1 MGQTEEE
8 IKQSEMYQIFVGKQV
23 NKDIHRMKGNRM
35 VEFAEALGDL
45 NPKYV
50 DVGVK
55 ENGKPDYSKIVA
67 HPAYPNCFT
76 VNAAFDLLGWK
87 FPLKEG
93 QTEATPFVLSFGKVL
108 HTGQTYDYSN
118 AEAPIVHGMK
128 LYTTGALEKAYIRNK
143 RLWLQMHL
151 DTHTKDGK
159 LVVQTTVYTVFREG
173 GFTTEY

>member
-1 MGQTEEE
+1 MEQTEEE
-8 IKQSEMYQIFVGKQV
+8 IEMSKKYQVFVGRKV
-23 NKDIHRMKGNRM
+23 NKSIHRMKGKNM

-50 DVGVK
+50 EVEEK
-55 ENGKPDYSKIVA
+55 ENGKSDYSKIVA

-76 VNAAFDLLGWK
+76 VDAAMDLLGWK

-93 QTEATPFVLSFGKVL
+93 QTEATKLILSFGKVL

-118 AEAPIVHGMK
+118 AESPIVHGMK
-128 LYTTGALEKAYIRNK
+128 LYTTGFLEKAWIRNN

-159 LVVQTTVYTVFREG
+159 LVVQTTVNTVFREG
-173 GFTTEY
+173 GFTTDY

>member
-8 IKQSEMYQIFVGKQV
+8 IKLSEKYQVFVGKKI
-23 NKDIHRMKGNRM
+23 NKDTHRMKGYKM
-35 VEFAEALGDL
+35 VEFAEAFGDT

-50 DVGVK
+50 GVGVK
-55 ENGKPDYSKIVA
+55 EDGKPDYDSIIA

-76 VNAAFDLLGWK
+76 VNAALDLIGWK

-93 QTEATPFVLSFGKVL
+93 QKEPTPLILSFGKVL

-118 AEAPIVHGMK
+118 AVRPMKHGDK
-128 LYTTGALEKAYIRNK
+128 LYTTGYLEKAWIRND
-143 RLWLQMHL
+143 RLWLVMHL
-151 DTHTKDGK
+151 DTHTSEGD
-159 LVVQTTVYTVFREG
+159 LVVQTTVETVFRTG